1 MKDKIKKIVKPIF
14 IFLGIIYIAIFII
27 SLTGYYES
35 LENKNSR
42 LTTEAIERFEKDI
55 LKGEEIVASNYL
67 EDKED
72 YNNLFTRL
80 GIKIG
85 NAIEFIFKKV
95 MKGILTEIEK
105 AVK

>member
-14 IFLGIIYIAIFII
+14 ILLGIIYVAIFII

-67 EDKED
+67 EEKED
-72 YNNLFTRL
+72 YDNLFTRL
-80 GIKIG
+80 GLNIG

>member
-14 IFLGIIYIAIFII
+14 ILLGIIYIAIFII

-67 EDKED
+67 EEKED

-95 MKGILTEIEK
+95 MKGVLTEIEK

>member
-14 IFLGIIYIAIFII
+14 ILLGIIYIAIFII

-95 MKGILTEIEK
+95 MKGVLTEIEK

>member
-14 IFLGIIYIAIFII
+14 ILLGIIYIAIFII

-55 LKGEEIVASNYL
+55 LKGEKIVASNYL
-67 EDKED
+67 EEKED
-72 YNNLFTRL
+72 YDNLFTRL
-80 GIKIG
+80 GIKVG
-85 NAIEFIFKKV
+85 NVIEFIFKKV

>member
-14 IFLGIIYIAIFII
+14 ILLGIIYVAIFII

-67 EDKED
+67 EEKED
-72 YNNLFTRL
+72 YDNLFTRL

>member
-14 IFLGIIYIAIFII
+14 ILLGIIYVAIFII

-67 EDKED
+67 EEKED
-72 YNNLFTRL
+72 YDNLFTRL
-80 GIKIG
+80 GLKIG

>member
-14 IFLGIIYIAIFII
+14 ILLGIIYIAIFII

-67 EDKED
+67 EEKED

>member
-14 IFLGIIYIAIFII
+14 ILLGIIYIAIFII